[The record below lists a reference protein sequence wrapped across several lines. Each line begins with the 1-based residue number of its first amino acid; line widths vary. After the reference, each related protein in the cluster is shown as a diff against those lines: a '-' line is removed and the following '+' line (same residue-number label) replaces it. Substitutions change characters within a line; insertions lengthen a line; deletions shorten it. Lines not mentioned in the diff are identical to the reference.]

1 MGGMRGDDRQP
12 DAMFSYVSAEQRVPQ
27 DHPLRAIRALV
38 DEVLR
43 DMSREFDRLYA
54 QVGRPSIPP
63 ERLLRAQLLQVFY
76 SIRSERLLMEQLDY
90 NLLFRW
96 FVGMDMDEPIWAP
109 TVFTKNRDR
118 LLNQEIARSFFRRVV
133 ERAAGWMS
141 DEHFTVDGTLIE
153 AWASQKSFQPKDG
166 GSDGDARDFRGQQ
179 RKNDTHASKTDPDA
193 RLYRRSNHAESRL
206 AYLGHLLIENR
217 HGLIVDAMAS
227 IADGF
232 AEREA
237 ATLMMLKQWKQAPG
251 RRRTLGADKG
261 YDTLD
266 FVDLMRELN
275 VTPHVTQNLT
285 RPGGKRDRWPH
296 HPTRR
301 VRDEPTRAAADRT
314 SVRLAENHRLDPE
327 GETAWPRQRRLAAGV
342 RKCGVQLDSPA
353 QAAADTGMTRTCRCS
368 PARRR
373 RTATKSDSRSLDD
386 TLYRTA
392 EDGTRHVRRFFS
404 KLLTNFRPGAAV
416 PAPCA
421 GRDRTPRPAADCA
434 SR

>member
-1 MGGMRGDDRQP
+1 MAGMRGDDRQP
-12 DAMFSYVSAEQRVPQ
+12 DAMFSYVSAEQRVPK

-38 DEVLR
+38 DDVLR

-54 QVGRPSIPP
+54 RVGRPSIPP

-96 FVGMDMDEPIWAP
+96 FVGMDMDEPIWDA

-118 LLNQEIARSFFRRVV
+118 LLTQDIARSFFRRVV
-133 ERAAGWMS
+133 ERAAGLMS

-166 GSDGDARDFRGQQ
+166 GPDGDGRDFRGQQ

-193 RLYRRSNHAESRL
+193 RLYRRSNQAESRL

-237 ATLMMLKQWKQAPG
+237 ATLMMLKQWDAAPG

-261 YDTLD
+261 YDTFD
-266 FVDLMRELN
+266 FVDLMRELG

-285 RPGGKRDRWPH
+285 RPGGSAID
-296 HPTRR
+296 
-301 VRDEPTRAAADRT
+301 ART
-314 SVRLAENHRLDPE
+314 
-327 GETAWPRQRRLAAGV
+327 
-342 RKCGVQLDSPA
+342 
-353 QAAADTGMTRTCRCS
+353 
-368 PARRR
+368 
-373 RTATKSDSRSLDD
+373 
-386 TLYRTA
+386 
-392 EDGTRHVRRFFS
+392 TRHDGYTISQQARPRIEPAFGWLKTIAWMRKVKLRGLANVDWLFVFASAAFNLIRLP
-404 KLLTNFRPGAAV
+404 KLLPI
-416 PAPCA
+416 PA
-421 GRDRTPRPAADCA
+421 
-434 SR
+434 